1 MSNATNKK
9 LLVSAAKAAGVSV
22 CQWNDGSEPYSSGG
36 GFVLA
41 DNRIWNPL
49 SDEGDALRLAID
61 LEMFVDMRNGRV
73 RCSTDKS
80 FGSVSE
86 GFGYENASSRWATRL
101 AIVRVAADLAK
112 TLGKKS

>member
-1 MSNATNKK
+1 MTDRE
-9 LLVSAAKAAGVSV
+9 LLEAAAKAAGIVPLFWHD
-22 CQWNDGSEPYSSGG
+22 QLGAGIPDAEW
-36 GFVLA
+36 
-41 DNRIWNPL
+41 WNPL
-49 SDEGDALRLAID
+49 TDDGDALRLAID